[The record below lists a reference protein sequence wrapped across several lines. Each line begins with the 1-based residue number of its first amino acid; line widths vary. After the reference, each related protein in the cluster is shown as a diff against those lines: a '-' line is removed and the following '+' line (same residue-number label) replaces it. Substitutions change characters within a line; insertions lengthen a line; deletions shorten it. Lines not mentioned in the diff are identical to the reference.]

1 MLTSN
6 EHIWTVIMAGGLG
19 SRFWPVSGVDCPK
32 QFIDVI
38 GVGRSMLQL
47 TFERFERLCLREH
60 IVIVTGEQY
69 VDRVHEQIPDLKPWQ
84 VLGEPLRR
92 NTAPCIAYAASV
104 ISRID
109 PEATVIV
116 SPSDHAIFRQERF
129 FADIQQAVDTVQEH
143 HWIITLGIQPVRP
156 DTSYGYI
163 QFLEKPSAPEVPNLH
178 KAVTF
183 TEKPPVE
190 LARQF
195 INSGEFFWNAGILI
209 WQLQVLRASYYE
221 FLPQMADAIFSLDI
235 DTPREVLQNVY
246 SQCEAISVDNGIME
260 KVDYVHVLSASF
272 GWSDV
277 ETWDSLYG
285 VFRHDKTGNAV
296 VNGEV
301 LAYDTHDCV
310 VVVPGNKTVVLEG
323 LNGYIVAATDDTLMV
338 CRRKSEDKIFKFAS
352 DVELKK
358 LMKDNK

>member
-1 MLTSN
+1 MSGN
-6 EHIWTVIMAGGLG
+6 EHVWTIVMAGGLG

-38 GVGRSMLQL
+38 GIGRSMLQL
-47 TFERFERLCLREH
+47 TFERFERICPRDH

-69 VDRVHEQIPDLKPWQ
+69 IARVHEQVPDLKPWQ

-104 ISRID
+104 IGRID

-116 SPSDHAIFRQERF
+116 SPSDHAIFHQDRF
-129 FADIQQAVDTVQEH
+129 LADMQQALATVQEH

-163 QFLEKPSAPEVPNLH
+163 QFNEKPSTPEADNLH

-183 TEKPPVE
+183 TEKPP
-190 LARQF
+190 LDMARQF
-195 INSGEFFWNAGILI
+195 IASGEFLWNAGILV
-209 WQLQVLRASYYE
+209 WQLQVLRAAYYQ
-221 FLPQMADAIFSLDI
+221 FLPQMADALFSLDI
-235 DTPREVLQNVY
+235 YTPRERLKEVY

-260 KVDYVHVLSASF
+260 KSDCVHVLDASF

-285 VFRHDKTGNAV
+285 VFRHDKAGNAV
-296 VNGEV
+296 VNGNV
-301 LAYDTHDCV
+301 LAYNTTNCV
-310 VVVPGNKTVVLEG
+310 IAVPGGRTVVLDG
-323 LNGYIVAATDDTLMV
+323 LDGYIVAANDDTLMV
-338 CRRKSEDKIFKFAS
+338 CRRQNEDMVFRFAS

-358 LMKDNK
+358 LIDKK